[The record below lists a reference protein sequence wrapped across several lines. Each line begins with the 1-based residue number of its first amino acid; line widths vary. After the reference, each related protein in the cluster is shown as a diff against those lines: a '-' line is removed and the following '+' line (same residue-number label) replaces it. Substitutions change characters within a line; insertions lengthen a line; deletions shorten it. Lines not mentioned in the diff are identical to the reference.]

1 MAHPLVSVI
10 VPVFDCRDTVG
21 GALESVLAQTLPAE
35 QVEII
40 AVDDGST
47 DGGGELLDGLAR
59 AHDRLTVV
67 HQPNSGGAGA
77 PRNRGLELA
86 SGTFVFFLDAD
97 DRLGPEA
104 LERMTAM
111 AERNGTD
118 VVLGK
123 QVGTGGRR
131 VPKVFDRTIERT
143 HVLDPDCDLFPRMS
157 MAALQLFRRSLV
169 ERAGLRF
176 TEGLLSHED
185 QLFTAGAYLNAGGV
199 SVLADYD
206 CYLWAARADGTSSTQ
221 VGGAST
227 ADVHAIAHRAMALVA
242 EHTEPG
248 ELRERLHHRYLQLE
262 VFGRLERLYLD
273 SSAEERK
280 VALTGSRDLLDT
292 WLTPGLLARYNPMR
306 RVLAHCLRHDLVEE
320 LERVLRFHRNGVR
333 PAVLLEAGR
342 AYARYPFFRDGTT
355 GIPDTCYETSPR
367 LKSALTGVAW
377 DGSGLRID
385 GTVVIRDVDQGSPDV
400 HLVVESG
407 GVRHR
412 IGCTTAPGDLTGEG
426 RATTFTATVAPA
438 SGAWADGRWTMGLE
452 AVLDGHILTVEVVKP
467 RGMSVPRACLVE
479 ADGRWRLVRPLPGRG
494 RGTLALEVGG
504 GLTSADLA
512 GVELRRGP
520 GRRLRVLAE
529 PPPVLASGPPPRMSL
544 LLRLPG
550 DETVLRAPLAADP
563 DEPARRRAD
572 VSLAGARPGPWRASF
587 EIDGVGAPVPV
598 RLGDGAGTL
607 GPMGAS
613 LVPPRR
619 MHVRLDRNPLT
630 VHVTVPMRARLRR
643 ARRGLAIRLRTR
655 DNDRD
660 VQEGGP

>member
-35 QVEII
+35 QVEVI

-118 VVLGK
+118 IVLGK

-248 ELRERLHHRYLQLE
+248 SC
-262 VFGRLERLYLD
+262 G
-273 SSAEERK
+273 SA
-280 VALTGSRDLLDT
+280 
-292 WLTPGLLARYNPMR
+292 
-306 RVLAHCLRHDLVEE
+306 
-320 LERVLRFHRNGVR
+320 
-333 PAVLLEAGR
+333 
-342 AYARYPFFRDGTT
+342 
-355 GIPDTCYETSPR
+355 
-367 LKSALTGVAW
+367 
-377 DGSGLRID
+377 
-385 GTVVIRDVDQGSPDV
+385 
-400 HLVVESG
+400 
-407 GVRHR
+407 
-412 IGCTTAPGDLTGEG
+412 CTTATSSWRCSAGSNASTSTPPPKSARWPSPGAATCWTPGSPPASWPGTTRCAGCSPTACGTISSRSWRGSFGSTGTG
-426 RATTFTATVAPA
+426 SARPCCWRRGARTPGTPSSGTAPRAFRTRAT
-438 SGAWADGRWTMGLE
+438 RR
-452 AVLDGHILTVEVVKP
+452 H
-467 RGMSVPRACLVE
+467 RG
-479 ADGRWRLVRPLPGRG
+479 
-494 RGTLALEVGG
+494 
-504 GLTSADLA
+504 
-512 GVELRRGP
+512 
-520 GRRLRVLAE
+520 
-529 PPPVLASGPPPRMSL
+529 
-544 LLRLPG
+544 
-550 DETVLRAPLAADP
+550 
-563 DEPARRRAD
+563 
-572 VSLAGARPGPWRASF
+572 
-587 EIDGVGAPVPV
+587 
-598 RLGDGAGTL
+598 
-607 GPMGAS
+607 
-613 LVPPRR
+613 
-619 MHVRLDRNPLT
+619 
-630 VHVTVPMRARLRR
+630 
-643 ARRGLAIRLRTR
+643 
-655 DNDRD
+655 
-660 VQEGGP
+660 

>member
-10 VPVFDCRDTVG
+10 VPVFDCRDTVE
-21 GALESVLAQTLPAE
+21 GALESVFAQTLPAE
-35 QVEII
+35 RIEII

-59 AHDRLTVV
+59 ARDRLTVV

-118 VVLGK
+118 IVLGK

-157 MAALQLFRRSLV
+157 MAALQLFRRSLI

-199 SVLADYD
+199 SVLADHD

-221 VGGAST
+221 VGGAPT

-242 EHTEPG
+242 EHAEPG

-280 VALTGSRDLLDT
+280 AALTGSRDLLDT

-320 LERVLRFHRNGVR
+320 LEEVLRFHRSGAR
-333 PAVLLEAGR
+333 PPVLLEAGR
-342 AYARYPFFRDGTT
+342 AYARYPFFRDGAA
-355 GIPDTCYETSPR
+355 GIPDACYETSPR

-377 DGSGLRID
+377 NGSGLRID
-385 GTVVIRDVDQGSPDV
+385 GTVVIRDVDQGSPEI

-412 IGCTTAPGDLTGEG
+412 IGCTATPGDLTGEG
-426 RATTFTATVAPA
+426 RTTAFTATFAPA
-438 SGAWADGRWTMGLE
+438 PGSWADGRWTMGLE
-452 AVLDGHILTVEVVKP
+452 AVLDGHILTVELVKP
-467 RGMSVPRACLVE
+467 RWMSVPRACLVE
-479 ADGRWRLVRPLPGRG
+479 ADGRRRLVRPLPGRG
-494 RGTLALEVGG
+494 RGTLALEVGAD
-504 GLTSADLA
+504 LTSADLE

-520 GRRLRVLAE
+520 GLRLRVLAE

-544 LLRLPG
+544 LLRRSG
-550 DETVLRAPLAADP
+550 DETVLRAPLVADP
-563 DEPARRRAD
+563 DEPARRHAD

-587 EIDGVGAPVPV
+587 EIDGVGTPVPV
-598 RLGDGAGTL
+598 RLGDAAGTL

-619 MHVRLDRNPLT
+619 MHVRLDRSPLT
-630 VHVTVPMRARLRR
+630 VHVTVPLRARLRR

-655 DNDRD
+655 DNDHD